1 MYLINHA
8 AIGIAL
14 TSAIGATHPVAAFG
28 VGWLS
33 HYLADFF
40 PHGDEQVGEWAKRKN
55 EIPRI
60 LGVVAIDG
68 VLFLAAFAWYTSA
81 HGFSLSAAAAAL
93 GSFVPDIMWGLEK
106 LAGRKLFGVFERLH
120 TWNHNFFKIHIPM
133 KAGIPLQIAL
143 AVALWSWLTLR

>member
-14 TSAIGATHPVAAFG
+14 ASQVSNPVAAFG
-28 VGWLS
+28 IGWVS

-40 PHGDEQVGEWAKRKN
+40 PHGDEGVGEWAARKN

-60 LGVVAIDG
+60 LGIVAIDG
-68 VLFLAAFAWYTSA
+68 MLFLGAFAWFSA
-81 HGFSLSAAAAAL
+81 HQGFSWSAAAAAI

-106 LAGRKLFGVFERLH
+106 LAGRKLFGIFERLH
-120 TWNHNFFKIHIPM
+120 SWNHNYFKIKLPVF
-133 KAGIPLQIAL
+133 AGVSLQIMFA
-143 AVALWSWLTLR
+143 AALWGWLTLR